1 MNKNSEIFQSIND
14 DSNIF
19 SINVT
24 KPILFILSDIL
35 VLFSIVFLMFF
46 INMKITL
53 FIFIFLTGIVV
64 TYYLFFG
71 NYLTKIGIKRRFTD
85 ERKINF

>member
-64 TYYLFFG
+64 TYYLFFWKLS
-71 NYLTKIGIKRRFTD
+71 Y
-85 ERKINF
+85 

>member
-14 DSNIF
+14 DPNIF

-35 VLFSIVFLMFF
+35 VLFSIVFLMFLL
-46 INMKITL
+46 I
-53 FIFIFLTGIVV
+53 
-64 TYYLFFG
+64 
-71 NYLTKIGIKRRFTD
+71 
-85 ERKINF
+85 